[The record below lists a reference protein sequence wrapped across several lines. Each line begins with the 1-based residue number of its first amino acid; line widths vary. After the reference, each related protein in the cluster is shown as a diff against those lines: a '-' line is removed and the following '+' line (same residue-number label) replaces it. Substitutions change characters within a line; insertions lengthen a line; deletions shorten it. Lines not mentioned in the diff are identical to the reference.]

1 MFYPTSYVVYNPMEM
16 PVYPNYMLPPD
27 ACCYYYMPPELAPV
41 QEYAP
46 VVPYQEYIPPVKGL
60 FYDQQVR
67 SIRCTCFS
75 QHLEGGQLKG
85 RPGDDIEDMPNML
98 SYLRKTILVEEK
110 KKIDQGNQQ

>member
-1 MFYPTSYVVYNPMEM
+1 
-16 PVYPNYMLPPD
+16 MLSGT
-27 ACCYYYMPPELAPV
+27 
-41 QEYAP
+41 
-46 VVPYQEYIPPVKGL
+46 PPVAGCCSVRHGLFSPSSFRGL